1 MMGFCAKLRALD
13 CRLDH
18 TTDMY
23 YCDALQHTILAM
35 YLDVTKAYDNVHQ
48 GIVIRPL
55 TDAGI
60 IGSPQISIYE
70 CLKDRAH

>member
-1 MMGFCAKLRALD
+1 
-13 CRLDH
+13 
-18 TTDMY
+18 MY
-23 YCDALQHTILAM
+23 HCDALQHTILAM
-35 YLDVTKAYDNVHQ
+35 YLDVTKAHDNVHP
-48 GIVIRPL
+48 GIAVGRL